1 MGKFHMFRMNFR
13 NWRRSRPFW
22 GATFTLLSGMII
34 LYVPVQLLEI
44 AAAPGSMVSIGLI
57 FGGLI
62 FLIGGMGYF
71 FPKFNMVFG
80 ILAIFLSVLSI
91 MGAMGGFF
99 IGTLL
104 GIIGGSLSVS
114 WRVIRQE
121 EVPASVGT
129 MEEIAAG
136 SAEER

>member
-44 AAAPGSMVSIGLI
+44 ASAPGSMVSIGLI

-62 FLIGGMGYF
+62 FLIDGMGYF

-121 EVPASVGT
+121 EVPASVGP

>member
-1 MGKFHMFRMNFR
+1 MGKFHVFRTKFKS
-13 NWRRSRPFW
+13 WRRSRPFW

-34 LYVPVQLLEI
+34 LYVPVQLLEV

-57 FGGLI
+57 FGGVI

-71 FPKFNMVFG
+71 FPKFNIVFG
-80 ILAIFLSVLSI
+80 VLTIFLSVLSI
-91 MGAMGGFF
+91 MGAMGGFL

-114 WRVIRQE
+114 WRVIKQE
-121 EVPASVGT
+121 EPAAEMGSIR
-129 MEEIAAG
+129 EIAAG
-136 SAEER
+136 TVEEK

>member
-1 MGKFHMFRMNFR
+1 
-13 NWRRSRPFW
+13 
-22 GATFTLLSGMII
+22 
-34 LYVPVQLLEI
+34 
-44 AAAPGSMVSIGLI
+44 MVSIGLI

-121 EVPASVGT
+121 EVPAGVVLDGRNCRR
-129 MEEIAAG
+129 
-136 SAEER
+136 ERR